1 MRVMHQVERSNMNI
15 FNFSA
20 GPSMIPHD
28 VMLQAQREFCDW
40 QGTGT
45 SIMEVSH
52 RGQDF
57 IVVAQTSEYHLRNLL
72 NIPDNYHVLFLQG
85 GAQLQFAGIPMNIL
99 GDYTRVHYVQTGV
112 WSELAV
118 EEAKKYA
125 TVVMAADTSSSRF
138 TTLIPASE
146 WISDADSA
154 YCYYCD
160 NETVHGV
167 EFNSVP
173 DIELPL
179 VCDMSSNLLTRP
191 IDVSRFGL
199 IVACAQKN
207 FGPAGVT
214 VVIVRDDLLQREP
227 RLYTPS
233 VMDYRVQ
240 IQKGCM
246 KNTPV
251 TFSWYMTNLVFEWIK
266 EQGGVDVMHE
276 RAVKRSSLLYDYID
290 SSSLYHCPVD
300 VEYRSRM
307 NVVFDLHDESLYER
321 FLSEAKNAGLLYL
334 KGHIARG
341 GLRASMYNA
350 MPIEGAERLVE
361 FMQGFER
368 R

>member
-1 MRVMHQVERSNMNI
+1 MSI

-20 GPSMIPHD
+20 GPSMLPHE
-28 VMLQAQREFCDW
+28 VMLQAQHEFCDW

-57 IVVAQTSEYHLRNLL
+57 MAIAQTSERHLRDLL
-72 NIPDNYHVLFLQG
+72 HIPDNYHVLFLQG
-85 GAQLQFAGIPMNIL
+85 GAQLQFSGIPMNIL

-125 TVVMAADTSSSRF
+125 TVVMASDTSSSQFR
-138 TTLIPASE
+138 TLVPSSE
-146 WISDADSA
+146 WLLDANSA

-173 DIELPL
+173 NIDLPL
-179 VCDMSSNLLTRP
+179 VCDMSSNLLTRR

-207 FGPAGVT
+207 FGPAGIT
-214 VVIVRDDLLQREP
+214 VIIVRDDLLQRKP
-227 RLYTPS
+227 RFYTPS

-240 IQKGCM
+240 IQKYCM
-246 KNTPV
+246 KNTPA

-266 EQGGVDVMHE
+266 EQGGVDIMNE
-276 RAVKRSSLLYDYID
+276 RAIKRSSMLYDYID

-300 VEYRSRM
+300 VAYRSRM
-307 NVVFDLHDESLYER
+307 NVVFDLGDQSLCER
-321 FLSEAKNAGLLYL
+321 FLCESKKAGLLYL

-350 MPIEGAERLVE
+350 MPIEGVERLIE
-361 FMQGFER
+361 FMQAFEKF
-368 R
+368 